1 MSNKIAEQDT
11 NEVDKETTE
20 EEQTEQEDASSK
32 KRKKKFRRRKF
43 PITLRIFVVL
53 ILFIICLLVGLIVGY
68 GFLGDGE
75 PMDAL
80 NIETYQHIF
89 DIMNKEN

>member
-1 MSNKIAEQDT
+1 MKMSNKTAEQD
-11 NEVDKETTE
+11 KTE
-20 EEQTEQEDASSK
+20 EDKKTTTEQEDTSTK
-32 KRKKKFRRRKF
+32 KRKKKYRTRKF

-80 NIETYQHIF
+80 KIETYQHIF